1 MDFETETFVVST
13 NSDIAHTLTGGG
25 FDASEDGTGRGTP
38 IVAFNARQDPDC
50 SGDVTHPL
58 DTHGSSVG
66 IAFDTTQITS
76 GENRANPQPGDP
88 CHPLSSTAHPQAY
101 ATRYEV
107 RRLMPVECEKLQ
119 GVPVGYTAIPWRG
132 GMAADGPRY
141 RCLGNGFAVPCIAW
155 IGARIAMVDKL

>member
-88 CHPLSSTAHPQAY
+88 CHPLSTPAPQHSD
-101 ATRYEV
+101 ATRIRQLAELY
-107 RRLMPVECEKLQ
+107 LQ
-119 GVPVGYTAIPWRG
+119 GKSHLARPLPPAVDDAT
-132 GMAADGPRY
+132 AADAPPPQVARHSAQISM
-141 RCLGNGFAVPCIAW
+141 GF
-155 IGARIAMVDKL
+155 